1 MMKTSVR
8 KIAAA
13 LTVAAISGSFSV
25 YAENN
30 DEGTIQF
37 SAYKV
42 AAGTEDRV
50 SAEFSTTFAN
60 VDLESGSWIN
70 NLLRGGAT
78 GSYNG
83 GTYLYSQGDNT
94 ASQ

>member
-25 YAENN
+25 YAEIN
-30 DEGTIQF
+30 EESTIQF

-60 VDLESGSWIN
+60 V
-70 NLLRGGAT
+70 
-78 GSYNG
+78 
-83 GTYLYSQGDNT
+83 
-94 ASQ
+94 